1 MHVLNEH
8 GKEEIAT
15 RGHTRKEGSRENPKP
30 VKRDS
35 AFASTFA
42 LSLSLYI
49 LRFSL
54 DSSRE
59 ISVLT
64 LKISILDYSELFVY
78 NFGCTIRLGSRD
90 FTRYTLYSFHIYD
103 RLSRGYLIN
112 KQTSDVLIILIEF
125 AIVYKFPSS
134 ILINKSN
141 HTRIRGAIFYIFCT
155 HMHDFDYIVLCY
167 VQLENEKNIEKIRSN

>member
-30 VKRDS
+30 VKRDF
-35 AFASTFA
+35 AFASTFS

-64 LKISILDYSELFVY
+64 LEISILDYSELFVY
-78 NFGCTIRLGSRD
+78 NFGCTIRLRSCD
-90 FTRYTLYSFHIYD
+90 FTRYTLYSFHIHI
-103 RLSRGYLIN
+103 SAITLID
-112 KQTSDVLIILIEF
+112 KQTSDVLIILIKF

-141 HTRIRGAIFYIFCT
+141 HIRIRGAIFYIFCT